1 MAERLEVLSCN
12 TYVNALLVCDVGPP
26 KDAPMDAPKD
36 VPKDAEPKGESV
48 HTEGPIQV
56 KCSL

>member
-12 TYVNALLVCDVGPP
+12 TYVDALLVCDVGLP
-26 KDAPMDAPKD
+26 KDAP
-36 VPKDAEPKGESV
+36 KDAESV

>member
-12 TYVNALLVCDVGPP
+12 TYVDALLVCDVGP
-26 KDAPMDAPKD
+26 PKD

>member
-12 TYVNALLVCDVGPP
+12 TYVDALLVCDVGPP
-26 KDAPMDAPKD
+26 KDAPMD